1 MAQTGDSP
9 LPPLPLGSARQ
20 DSGIKNPTAAPHQL
34 LGVFQSKPITQDRA
48 GDTRRD
54 EHRSQ
59 GWQEFTIYQN
69 AWKAHRNRAEP
80 SPDQEAVLMWSK
92 FPLQQLQKKSR
103 RLRHSQMDP
112 PEQLHLLELFA

>member
-1 MAQTGDSP
+1 MNTDLKADRSS
-9 LPPLPLGSARQ
+9 LF
-20 DSGIKNPTAAPHQL
+20 IKMP
-34 LGVFQSKPITQDRA
+34 
-48 GDTRRD
+48 
-54 EHRSQ
+54 
-59 GWQEFTIYQN
+59 
-69 AWKAHRNRAEP
+69 WKAHRNRAEP